1 MSLNGWRVSALRKR
15 YEGFGNMSDDNE
27 GKKGVLKARP
37 GRLELKKTVDA
48 GQVRQSFSHGRT
60 KSVAVEVRR
69 KRTFT
74 QGAGGSM
81 EEVKRQAAE
90 KAASEAASAEQ
101 AEPKVIDKPDT
112 EESKRPTVLR
122 TLTEQEAA
130 ARAKALEG
138 ARTDDGG
145 ANKIL
150 EQTAEGAEARRAAA
164 RAEEEVRQ
172 AEEEKRQEEDRL
184 RREEEEQRKQAEE
197 KAAKKAADQAKKA
210 EARQASRETVVDPA
224 TVEAEE
230 KEQEGRAKRPAARP
244 TEKRPV
250 ARRTEPRRRAGKLT
264 VAQALND
271 DERVR
276 SLASVRRARERERRN
291 MRAQPQEA
299 VKIVRDVVVPET
311 ITVQELANRM
321 TERGVDVIRS
331 LMKLG
336 VMATLQQTIDA
347 DTAELLV
354 AEFGHNM
361 RRVSESDVEIGLKGD
376 DDVEES
382 LQPRAPVVTVMGHVD
397 HGKTS
402 LLDALRSTD
411 VVSGEAG
418 GITQHIGA
426 YQVEIPSGDKVT
438 FIDTPGHAAFTAMRA
453 RGANVTDIVILV
465 VAADDGIMPQTIE
478 AIDHAK
484 AAEVPIIV
492 AINKIDRPNAD
503 ATRVRNELLQHE
515 LVVEEMGGDI
525 LAIEVS
531 ATEKTNLDKLLESVL
546 LQAEL
551 LELRANPE
559 RPAEGVVIEA
569 NLETGRGA
577 VATMLIQRGG
587 LAVGDIIVAGAEWG
601 RVRAISNYEGASI
614 KNAGPSQ
621 PVEVMGL
628 SGAPSAGD
636 EFAVVENEQRA
647 REITEFRSRRNRA
660 QKSAA
665 APRGSL
671 EQMFLEIEAGE
682 LQELPVLIKADTN
695 GSVEAIIGSLDK
707 IGTDEV
713 KAQVLHS
720 GVGGINESDVSLAQA
735 SNAFIV
741 GFNVRANSQARDF
754 ARKENIDIRYYSI
767 IYNLL
772 DDIKDMMSGM
782 LAPESRETFLGN
794 AEILEVFNISKVGKI
809 AGCKVTEGMVKRG
822 SAVRLL
828 RDDVVIHEGSLG
840 TLKRFKDEVRE
851 VRDGMECGMAFENY
865 QDIKAGDVIE
875 CFDVEEVAR
884 SL

>member
-1 MSLNGWRVSALRKR
+1 
-15 YEGFGNMSDDNE
+15 MSDE
-27 GKKGVLKARP
+27 KEEKKGVLKARP
-37 GRLELKKTVDA
+37 GRLELKKTVNA

-60 KSVAVEVRR
+60 KSVSVEVRR

-81 EEVKRQAAE
+81 EEVKRQAVENAAKKASTAE
-90 KAASEAASAEQ
+90 NAISPNMET
-101 AEPKVIDKPDT
+101 PD
-112 EESKRPTVLR
+112 EEVSRNPTVLR

-130 ARAKALEG
+130 ARARALEG
-138 ARTDDGG
+138 ARTDDTS
-145 ANKIL
+145 ANTIL
-150 EQTAEGAEARRAAA
+150 ERTVEGAEARRAAA
-164 RAEEEVRQ
+164 KEADEARKAEEER
-172 AEEEKRQEEDRL
+172 RQEEEDRKL
-184 RREEEEQRKQAEE
+184 EEAQAAKRATEQAEKLKE
-197 KAAKKAADQAKKA
+197 RMAA
-210 EARQASRETVVDPA
+210 RNSLVDPA
-224 TVEAEE
+224 TIEVEE
-230 KEQEGRAKRPAARP
+230 KEQEGRSKRSAPRPA
-244 TEKRPV
+244 EKRPTV
-250 ARRTEPRRRAGKLT
+250 RRQEPRRRSGKLT

-291 MRAQPQEA
+291 LRAQPQEA
-299 VKIVRDVVVPET
+299 VKIIREVVVPET

-321 TERGVDVIRS
+321 TERGVEVIRS

-347 DTAELLV
+347 DTAELV
-354 AEFGHNM
+354 IEEFGHNI
-361 RRVSESDVEIGLKGD
+361 RRVSESDVEIGLKG
-376 DDVEES
+376 EEDAEE
-382 LQPRAPVVTVMGHVD
+382 LLKPRAPVVTVMGHVD

-411 VVSGEAG
+411 VASGEAG

-426 YQVEIPSGDKVT
+426 YQVELAGGNKIT
-438 FIDTPGHAAFTAMRA
+438 FIDTPGHAAFTSMRA
-453 RGANVTDIVILV
+453 RGANVTDIVVLV

-503 ATRVRNELLQHE
+503 VTKVRNGLLQQE
-515 LVVEEMGGDI
+515 LVVEEVGGDI

-531 ATEKTNLDKLLESVL
+531 ATEKTNLDKLKEAIL

-551 LELRANPE
+551 LELRANPD
-559 RPAEGVVIEA
+559 RLAEGVVIEA

-577 VATMLIQRGG
+577 VATVLIRRGS
-587 LAVGDIIVAGAEWG
+587 LSVGDILVAGAEWG
-601 RVRAISNYEGASI
+601 RVRAISDHDGTQI
-614 KNAGPSQ
+614 KWAGPSE

-628 SGAPSAGD
+628 SGAPYAGD

-647 REITEFRSRRNRA
+647 REITEFRQRRARA

-665 APRGSL
+665 APRGTL
-671 EQMFLEIEAGE
+671 EQMFLEIEAGQ
-682 LQELPVLIKADTN
+682 LKELPVLIKADTH
-695 GSVEAIIGSLDK
+695 GSVEAITNSLEK
-707 IGTDEV
+707 IGTNEV
-713 KAQVLHS
+713 AVQVLHS
-720 GVGGINESDVSLAQA
+720 GVGGINESDVGLAQA
-735 SNAFIV
+735 SNAFMV
-741 GFNVRANSQARDF
+741 GFNVRANSQARELI
-754 ARKENIDIRYYSI
+754 RKENIDIRYYSV

-772 DDIKDMMSGM
+772 DDIREMLSGM
-782 LAPESRETFLGN
+782 LVPENKETFLGN
-794 AEILEVFNISKVGKI
+794 AEILEVFSISKVGKI
-809 AGCKVTEGMVKRG
+809 AGCRVTEGMVKRG
-822 SAVRLL
+822 AAVRLL

-875 CFDVEEVAR
+875 CFDVEVVAR

>member
-1 MSLNGWRVSALRKR
+1 MSEK
-15 YEGFGNMSDDNE
+15 NE
-27 GKKGVLKARP
+27 NKKGVLKARP

-81 EEVKRQAAE
+81 EEIKRQKSDQNFE
-90 KAASEAASAEQ
+90 KPSVAIEV
-101 AEPKVIDKPDT
+101 EPKSSETTDN
-112 EESKRPTVLR
+112 EEGRSPAVLR
-122 TLTEQEAA
+122 TLTEKEAA
-130 ARAKALEG
+130 TRARALEG
-138 ARTDDGG
+138 ARTDESG

-150 EQTAEGAEARRAAA
+150 ERTVEGAEARRAAA
-164 RAEEEVRQ
+164 KAEEEAKQ
-172 AEEEKRQEEDRL
+172 AEEQRRL
-184 RREEEEQRKQAEE
+184 EEEQRRVEEEEAARRAAEQADKLKERLE
-197 KAAKKAADQAKKA
+197 SRKSLADPAEIEAEVKDKDTRNKKN
-210 EARQASRETVVDPA
+210 ASRLA
-224 TVEAEE
+224 
-230 KEQEGRAKRPAARP
+230 
-244 TEKRPV
+244 EKRPS
-250 ARRTEPRRRAGKLT
+250 ARRNEPRRRAGKLT

-291 MRAQPQEA
+291 SRPQPQET
-299 VKIVRDVVVPET
+299 VKIVHEVVVPET
-311 ITVQELANRM
+311 ITVQELSNRM
-321 TERGVDVIRS
+321 AERGVEVIRS

-347 DTAELLV
+347 DTAELV
-354 AEFGHNM
+354 ISEFGHTI
-361 RRVSESDVEIGLKGD
+361 RRVRDSDVEIGMKGEED
-376 DDVEES
+376 TKES
-382 LQPRAPVVTVMGHVD
+382 LKIRAPVVTVMGHVD

-402 LLDALRSTD
+402 LLDALRLTD

-426 YQVEIPSGDKVT
+426 YQVKLASEDRIT
-438 FIDTPGHAAFTAMRA
+438 FIDTPGHAAFTSMRA
-453 RGANVTDIVILV
+453 RGAHVTDIVILV

-503 ATRVRNELLQHE
+503 PTRVRNELLQHE

-531 ATEKTNLDKLLESVL
+531 ATEKTNLDSLVEAIS

-551 LELRANPE
+551 LELKANPN
-559 RPAEGVVIEA
+559 RPGEGVVIEA

-577 VATMLIQRGG
+577 VATLLMQRGS
-587 LAVGDIIVAGAEWG
+587 LAVGDIVVAGAEWG
-601 RVRAISNYEGASI
+601 RIRAISDHEGHII
-614 KNAGPSQ
+614 KRAGPSQ

-628 SGAPSAGD
+628 SGSPSAGED
-636 EFAVVENEQRA
+636 FAVVENEQRA
-647 REITEFRSRRNRA
+647 REITEFRQRRNRA
-660 QKSAA
+660 QKAA
-665 APRGSL
+665 AVPRGTL
-671 EQMFLEIEAGE
+671 EQMFLDIEAGE
-682 LQELPVLIKADTN
+682 LKELPVLIKADTH
-695 GSVEAIIGSLDK
+695 GSVEAIVGSLEK
-707 IGTDEV
+707 IGTEEV
-713 KAQVLHS
+713 AARVLHS
-720 GVGGINESDVSLAQA
+720 GVGGINESDISLAQA
-735 SNAFIV
+735 SNAFVV
-741 GFNVRANSQARDF
+741 GFNVRANVQARDF
-754 ARKENIDIRYYSI
+754 ARKENVDIRYYSV

-772 DDIKDMMSGM
+772 DDVRDMMSGL
-782 LAPESRETFLGN
+782 LAPESKETFLGN

-809 AGCKVTEGMVKRG
+809 AGCKVTEGLVKRG
-822 SAVRLL
+822 AAVRLL

-851 VRDGMECGMAFENY
+851 VRDGMECGMSFANY

-875 CFDVEEVAR
+875 CFDIEEIAR